1 MTLDRVRHVFLLLLI
16 ALSFY
21 ISYNIWVPREEG
33 ELTSTLQ
40 ATNQMPAALIE
51 RKRLHVYAPAQYI
64 LHTDHPEKLPR
75 KQMSEIFEMLMTSV
89 TITELSHSEQFSREE
104 FLMLN
109 EADEEHYLEMIFYT
123 ELPIG
128 LFDGRFDNLPSD
140 FANKFFTRLSI
151 NLDNP
156 TTLYFYNSYNEEV
169 YRGELDTSKLTEI
182 SQLIDTENI
191 GGTPVFPQLI
201 KQDMVYLPEEAQKI
215 AQFDYVM
222 ERLPNSLFV
231 SSFFPDTSTVDVRV
245 NNYETRYIDLTTE
258 IRINQVTDILTY
270 LNQLPD
276 LDELTNVERFNNSFY
291 QLSNLEN
298 WVEPILLDK
307 YNPDNNILTY
317 RRYIDEYPIF
327 DQQGRKSYVEIGVLE
342 EGLSHL
348 QIPLQITQTP
358 ISLDGSKD
366 ETLISGR
373 EVLDEIESRSTYEL
387 SDIEGIQVGLDWT
400 ESKESNRVIHF
411 TPKWYVKID
420 GQWLTLTDLTAESPG
435 DENYEF

>member
-1 MTLDRVRHVFLLLLI
+1 MTLDRVKHVLLLLLI
-16 ALSFY
+16 VLSFY
-21 ISYNIWVPREEG
+21 ISYNIWVPREEE
-33 ELTSTLQ
+33 ELTSPLQ
-40 ATNQMPAALIE
+40 TTNQMPAALIE
-51 RKRLHVYAPAQYI
+51 RKRLHVYAPSQYI
-64 LHTDHPEKLPR
+64 LHTDHPEKLPQN
-75 KQMSEIFEMLMTSV
+75 QMSEMFEALMSSV
-89 TITELSHSEQFSREE
+89 TINELSEGERFSREE
-104 FLMLN
+104 FLLLN
-109 EADEEHYLEMIFYT
+109 EADEDQYLEMIFHT

-128 LFDGRFDNLPSD
+128 LFDGRFANLPSD

-156 TTLYFYNSYNEEV
+156 TTLYFYNSYNEEI
-169 YRGELDTSKLTEI
+169 YRGELDTDKLTEI
-182 SQLIDTENI
+182 RQLIDIEKI
-191 GGTPVFPQLI
+191 EGIPVFSQLM
-201 KQDMVYLPEEAQKI
+201 KQDIIYLPEEEQNI

-222 ERLPNSLFV
+222 ERLPNSLFI

-258 IRINQVTDILTY
+258 IRINQTTDILTY

-298 WVEPILLDK
+298 WVEPILLDH

-317 RRYIDEYPIF
+317 RRYIGEYPIF
-327 DQQGRKSYVEIGVLE
+327 DQGGRKSYVEVGVLE

-358 ISLDGSKD
+358 ITLDDSKA
-366 ETLISGR
+366 ETLMSGR
-373 EVLDEIESRSTYEL
+373 EVLDEIESKSTYEL

-411 TPKWYVKID
+411 TPKWYVKVD
-420 GQWLTLTDLTAESPG
+420 GQWLTLTDLVAERSG
-435 DENYEF
+435 DGNYEF

>member
-64 LHTDHPEKLPR
+64 LHADHPEKLPR
-75 KQMSEIFEMLMTSV
+75 KQMSEIFETLMTSV

>member
-1 MTLDRVRHVFLLLLI
+1 
-16 ALSFY
+16 
-21 ISYNIWVPREEG
+21 
-33 ELTSTLQ
+33 
-40 ATNQMPAALIE
+40 
-51 RKRLHVYAPAQYI
+51 
-64 LHTDHPEKLPR
+64 
-75 KQMSEIFEMLMTSV
+75 
-89 TITELSHSEQFSREE
+89 
-104 FLMLN
+104 
-109 EADEEHYLEMIFYT
+109 MIFYT

-420 GQWLTLTDLTAESPG
+420 GQWLTLADLTTESPG